1 MTRWRITIW
10 ALSGLLGY
18 LLFGGLGPS
27 FGHGGDSTELIV
39 VIREET
45 EAAIEQISQALTH
58 TLFAW
63 SALRRGDLSGGET
76 HAHHVLNI
84 LEGPQGAH
92 YDPSYGGP
100 EEGIGDG
107 IGAQVHAEHLLE
119 LLEGW
124 SEGSSYLVAAENV
137 SFFLEEAV
145 PLTLEALK
153 ELKADE
159 AVRKLRQV
167 QGMLMAARG
176 SREEIHR
183 PTEGGARTILAWLEE
198 YR

>member
-1 MTRWRITIW
+1 MTRRRITIW
-10 ALSGLLGY
+10 VLSGLWAY
-18 LLFGGLGPS
+18 LLVGGLGPS
-27 FGHGGDSTELIV
+27 FGHGEDSTEWIA
-39 VIREET
+39 VIRKET
-45 EAAIEQISQALTH
+45 EAAVEQISQALTY

-100 EEGIGDG
+100 KEGIGDG
-107 IGAQVHAEHLLE
+107 IGARVHARSLLE
-119 LLEGW
+119 LLEQW
-124 SEGSSYLVAAENV
+124 PEGGSYLVAAENV
-137 SFFLEEAV
+137 SFFIDQAIS
-145 PLTLEALK
+145 LTLEALGD
-153 ELKADE
+153 LKADE

-176 SREEIHR
+176 SREEVHR